1 MKYGSIDTNTEI
13 LAKEAPRSMKPGA
26 YILCALTAGL
36 MVSALLMGIFSNK
49 NHSSIKMNNLS
60 EVKPDFMAMQ
70 LVGGGSCYQI
80 CMQCDACC
88 ECDVARCCECGCGE
102 DTCGQC
108 S

>member
-60 EVKPDFMAMQ
+60 EAKPDFMAMQ
-70 LVGGGSCYQI
+70 LVDSDDANMDCDTVCTI
-80 CMQCDACC
+80 CDACC
-88 ECDVARCCECGCGE
+88 ECDTVRARECGCYP
-102 DTCGQC
+102 
-108 S
+108 